1 MYNIIT
7 FILICVFMIFYI
19 YVLYRISISK
29 EDPKEEKAEFG
40 ILAFVFMSIFVIYL
54 CDRYNIPTAFG
65 ADKNVN
71 TQNWLNSIVTF
82 ISGILGTAISVF
94 VSVKIA
100 KSQIK
105 EEKNANIELN
115 KESLRV
121 QNMPILKYSIDTKNT
136 ELEEKILETN
146 IKDGHLYNFNI
157 YIKNIG
163 LNSIK
168 SIKVDFNMQSMR
180 ERILG
185 KDSVETLEKEKEI
198 AINCVL
204 PLKCTDKPYE
214 ISVIVHYEDILSNRY
229 KQTIDIEYI
238 AYDVYERN
246 NYIGD
251 AKYRVNEEKL
261 EHIEDK
267 KH

>member
-1 MYNIIT
+1 MYNIIM

-168 SIKVDFNMQSMR
+168 SIKVDFNMQSMS

-251 AKYRVNEEKL
+251 AKYRVNEEEL